1 MITTDNNDELNNQEQ
16 NDNNTDRQ
24 NKKGVKKVIKKKI
37 VIKKKKKSSNEEE
50 PNTNNDNNNTNI
62 KEEVPSEINNN
73 EDIPNQENNENEQ
86 QENEILNESLIK
98 QKEAEYIAQIEQL
111 QNELQIERQITSTI
125 QTDPLIDEE
134 IIRLRSLISLKTSKL
149 THLAATNEK
158 QANALTTLKKEVQKQ
173 MQKHQVTQHKSEIS
187 KENPIDIV
195 LRVKNK
201 ELNNA
206 LALIDVLSKDN
217 AQMKKTID
225 QNGEYHSKL
234 ELIDTGRIKEDK
246 IKKLKSEV
254 DTLTKEL
261 ESHKQC
267 LKEKSEF
274 VETLENIK
282 KEIANEKNQ
291 HLLLRKEFKD
301 IEDKNKAIT
310 LKGTIKK
317 ENKINKD
324 NNNNI
329 TSIKG
334 NNNITQIN
342 NNNNKVNGLLN
353 EEIKKKLKEIMNQKE
368 DDYNLLIEKIETL
381 QNIRDFLDK
390 KHKGEL
396 KQFINQ
402 ITEFHKEI
410 DTLSNQGK
418 ELETS
423 NKIIQFS
430 LNDIKK
436 EHKGYQKKILS
447 YQSQLDKMQKI
458 SKEKDQEIKLLTHQ
472 LNSLRKIIKH
482 GTVDPLETEV
492 TKYIEKIKMENK

>member
-1 MITTDNNDELNNQEQ
+1 M
-16 NDNNTDRQ
+16 
-24 NKKGVKKVIKKKI
+24 
-37 VIKKKKKSSNEEE
+37 
-50 PNTNNDNNNTNI
+50 
-62 KEEVPSEINNN
+62 
-73 EDIPNQENNENEQ
+73 
-86 QENEILNESLIK
+86 
-98 QKEAEYIAQIEQL
+98 
-111 QNELQIERQITSTI
+111 
-125 QTDPLIDEE
+125 
-134 IIRLRSLISLKTSKL
+134 
-149 THLAATNEK
+149 
-158 QANALTTLKKEVQKQ
+158 
-173 MQKHQVTQHKSEIS
+173 
-187 KENPIDIV
+187 
-195 LRVKNK
+195 
-201 ELNNA
+201 
-206 LALIDVLSKDN
+206 
-217 AQMKKTID
+217 
-225 QNGEYHSKL
+225 
-234 ELIDTGRIKEDK
+234 
-246 IKKLKSEV
+246 KSEV
-254 DTLTKEL
+254 DILTKEL
-261 ESHKQC
+261 ESHKQSV
-267 LKEKSEF
+267 KEKSEF
-274 VETLENIK
+274 IETLENIK

-310 LKGTIKK
+310 MKRTIKK

-324 NNNNI
+324 NNNNNI

-334 NNNITQIN
+334 NNNINQIN

-353 EEIKKKLKEIMNQKE
+353 EELKKKLKEIMNQKE

-436 EHKGYQKKILS
+436 ENKGYQKKILS
-447 YQSQLDKMQKI
+447 FQSQLDKMQKI